1 MHRKSWLH
9 FCWSFLTGGCA
20 IVRFYRT
27 RDSYKIDT
35 RRRFME
41 YSFIPKKNPNIST
54 LLLMVSSLFMVAAV
68 EYFHTIVALFPCNS
82 LNISQTEILAFV
94 VLLVIDGNKKWM
106 VAWMNV
112 EVVSGYVFLSRQ
124 LFCALWGCKQGSS
137 QKAFDEIVDFQYHA
151 SVYLR
156 ARR

>member
-1 MHRKSWLH
+1 M
-9 FCWSFLTGGCA
+9 
-20 IVRFYRT
+20 RFYRT

-94 VLLVIDGNKKWM
+94 VLLVIDGNKK
-106 VAWMNV
+106 
-112 EVVSGYVFLSRQ
+112 
-124 LFCALWGCKQGSS
+124 
-137 QKAFDEIVDFQYHA
+137 
-151 SVYLR
+151 
-156 ARR
+156 